1 MHGVVGVVVV
11 HGDLVED
18 HLPLRLHVAAGEDG
32 AGDHVGDHVDRE
44 REVLVENPG
53 VEAGVLL
60 GGERV
65 QLTPD
70 GVERDRDVERGPP
83 AGALEQQVLQ
93 EVRRARQRWGL
104 VA

>member
-1 MHGVVGVVVV
+1 V

-18 HLPLRLHVAAGEDG
+18 DVALGLDVLAADHRVR
-32 AGDHVGDHVDRE
+32 DHVTQHVHGQ
-44 REVLVENPG
+44 REVLVEDPG

-65 QLTPD
+65 ELPADRVQ
-70 GVERDRDVERGPP
+70 GDRDVQGGPLG
-83 AGALEQQVLQ
+83 GALEQQVLE
-93 EVRRARQRWGL
+93 EVRAAVQRRRL